1 MIELLLVT
9 PFTIFFT
16 WFLITNTNRIKKI
29 EEVEILDTPLNE
41 THSISI
47 IVPMRNEEKN
57 VERCITSLMNQT
69 YPRYEVIA
77 VDDMSTDNTPTIL
90 EGLSNKYP
98 NLRLVSGSSPPQGW
112 VGKTYALWQGVRLA
126 KGDWLLFI
134 DADTYS
140 NPYTLRSVVY
150 YAGKHKVDMLSLFP
164 FQELYTF
171 WERVIQPIIFVS
183 IASALPHDKINNPNL
198 KEAFA
203 IGQFILIRRKVYE
216 AVGGHESIRDRR
228 VEDVALAKL
237 VKGKGYS
244 LRIAGGR
251 SLIKTRMY
259 TSLHK
264 IWEGWTKNLFLGIE
278 KNWRRL
284 IWCIF
289 ILFSLGLLPIFLFV
303 KSAFGF
309 SLSKGLVNTIILIE
323 SSWLIFLNVYVAWE
337 SAKTYRIPAY
347 YAISF
352 PISAGSFILIMLFSA
367 FKVISGKG
375 VTWKERRY
383 VVRTII

>member
-57 VERCITSLMNQT
+57 VERCITSLMNQN

-90 EGLSNKYP
+90 EDLSKKYP
-98 NLRLVSGSSPPQGW
+98 NLRLVRGSSPPQGW

-140 NPYTLRSVVY
+140 NPYTLKAVVY

-216 AVGGHESIRDRR
+216 AVGGHESIRDRI

-259 TSLHK
+259 TSLHE

-284 IWCIF
+284 IWSIF
-289 ILFSLGLLPIFLFV
+289 ILFSF
-303 KSAFGF
+303 
-309 SLSKGLVNTIILIE
+309 
-323 SSWLIFLNVYVAWE
+323 
-337 SAKTYRIPAY
+337 
-347 YAISF
+347 
-352 PISAGSFILIMLFSA
+352 

>member
-9 PFTIFFT
+9 PFTVFFT

-29 EEVEILDTPLNE
+29 EEVGILDTPPNE

-47 IVPMRNEEKN
+47 IVPMRNEGKN
-57 VERCITSLMNQT
+57 AERCIDSLMNQN

-90 EGLSNKYP
+90 EHLSNKYP
-98 NLRLVSGSSPPQGW
+98 NLRVVTGSSTPQGW
-112 VGKTYALWQGVRLA
+112 VGKTYALWQGFRIAV
-126 KGDWLLFI
+126 GEWLLFI

-140 NPYTLRSVVY
+140 NPYTLRSAFY
-150 YAGKHKVDMLSLFP
+150 YADKHKVDMLSLYP

-171 WERVIQPIIFVS
+171 WERVIQPIIFAS
-183 IASALPHDKINNPNL
+183 IASALPHDKVNNPNL

-203 IGQFILIRRKVYE
+203 I
-216 AVGGHESIRDRR
+216 
-228 VEDVALAKL
+228 
-237 VKGKGYS
+237 
-244 LRIAGGR
+244 
-251 SLIKTRMY
+251 
-259 TSLHK
+259 
-264 IWEGWTKNLFLGIE
+264 
-278 KNWRRL
+278 
-284 IWCIF
+284 
-289 ILFSLGLLPIFLFV
+289 
-303 KSAFGF
+303 GF

-352 PISAGSFILIMLFSA
+352 PISAAFFILIMLFSA

-375 VTWKERRY
+375 VTWKGRRY

>member
-29 EEVEILDTPLNE
+29 EEVGILDTPLNE

-57 VERCITSLMNQT
+57 AERCIDSLMNQN

-90 EGLSNKYP
+90 EHLSNRYP
-98 NLRLVSGSSPPQGW
+98 NLRLVRGSSTPQGW
-112 VGKTYALWQGVRLA
+112 VGKTYALWQGVRVA
-126 KGDWLLFI
+126 VGEWLLFI

-140 NPYTLRSVVY
+140 NPYALGSAFY
-150 YAGKHKVDMLSLFP
+150 YAEKHKVDMLSLYP

-171 WERVIQPIIFVS
+171 WERVIQPIIFAS
-183 IASALPHDKINNPNL
+183 IASALPHDKVNNPNL

-203 IGQFILIRRKVYE
+203 IGQFILIRREVYE
-216 AVGGHESIRDRR
+216 AVGGHESIRDKI

-237 VKGKGYS
+237 VKGRGYS
-244 LRIAGGR
+244 LRVASGR
-251 SLIKTRMY
+251 RLIRTRMY
-259 TSLHK
+259 ASLHE

-284 IWCIF
+284 IWSLF
-289 ILFSLGLLPIFLFV
+289 ILSALGALPIFLFV
-303 KSAFGF
+303 KSVSGF
-309 SLSKGLVNTIILIE
+309 FLGKGLVNTIILIE
-323 SSWLIFLNVYVAWE
+323 SSWLVLLNIYVAWE
-337 SAKTYRIPAY
+337 GTKAYSIPAY
-347 YAISF
+347 YAIPF
-352 PISAGSFILIMLFSA
+352 PISAGSFILILLSSA

-375 VTWKERRY
+375 VTWKGRRY
-383 VVRTII
+383 VVKTII

>member
-16 WFLITNTNRIKKI
+16 WFLITNMNRIKKI

-57 VERCITSLMNQT
+57 AERCITRLMNQN

-90 EGLSNKYP
+90 EDLSNNYP
-98 NLRLVSGSSPPQGW
+98 NLRVVRGSSTPQGW
-112 VGKTYALWQGVRLA
+112 VGKTYALWQGVRIA
-126 KGDWLLFI
+126 VGEWLLFI

-140 NPYTLRSVVY
+140 NPNTLRSAVY
-150 YAGKHKVDMLSLFP
+150 YAEKHKVDMLSLYP

-171 WERVIQPIIFVS
+171 WERVIQPIIFAS
-183 IASALPHDKINNPNL
+183 IASALPHDKVNNPNL

-203 IGQFILIRRKVYE
+203 IGQFILIRREVYD
-216 AVGGHESIRDRR
+216 AVGGHETIRDKI

-244 LRIAGGR
+244 LRIASGR

-259 TSLHK
+259 TNLHE

-284 IWCIF
+284 IWALF
-289 ILFSLGLLPIFLFV
+289 ILSALGVLPIFLFL
-303 KSAFGF
+303 KSFAGF
-309 SLSKGLVNTIILIE
+309 FLGKGLVNTIILME
-323 SSWLIFLNVYVAWE
+323 SSWLLFLNIYVALGN
-337 SAKTYRIPAY
+337 AKAYNIPAY
-347 YAISF
+347 YAVFF

-383 VVRTII
+383 VVKTII